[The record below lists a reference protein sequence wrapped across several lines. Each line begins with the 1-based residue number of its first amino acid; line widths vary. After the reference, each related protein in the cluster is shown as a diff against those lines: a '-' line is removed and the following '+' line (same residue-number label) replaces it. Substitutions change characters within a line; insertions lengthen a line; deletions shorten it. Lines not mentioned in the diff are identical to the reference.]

1 MKKIVWTDEAVGKL
15 IEIEEYISQDNSDR
29 AARFVESIVDHVE
42 TILPG
47 NHEIGRTVS
56 EIGNT
61 DIRELIFKKYRI
73 VYRISRNKIEILTI
87 FEGHRLFR
95 IEEIKQ

>member
-1 MKKIVWTDEAVGKL
+1 MKKIVWADEAVVRL
-15 IEIEEYISQDNSDR
+15 IEIEEYISQDNPEC
-29 AARFVESIVDHVE
+29 AAGFVESIVYHVE

-47 NHEIGRTVS
+47 NPEIGRTVS